1 MDEVD
6 FYLKD
11 LESKFKKINKSKYYL
26 SYSGGKDSHFLYWF
40 IKEYLHDDEI
50 EIVSVNTY
58 MEHQEILKRMLE
70 NADRILLPAMKP
82 FEIKKKYGS
91 PCFSKIQDEYIE
103 RYQNGCRTDSLMMHV
118 HGYVFNGKDGVKYT
132 TLFKLNKTAK
142 ELLLSNDLHKVSP
155 KCCKYLKKEPFKQF
169 EKQTGKKAIL
179 GVRGGESN
187 LRKSKYKSC
196 FTKDKKFTPLHD
208 LSDELLKKIYE
219 KFNIE
224 IPKIYDHISRTGC
237 MGCPYGSWMGE
248 TKKELDL
255 LTDSKRKFVIEYF
268 KESYDVL
275 GIDYRHKQVQ
285 FNLK

>member
-11 LESKFKKINKSKYYL
+11 LESKFKKIDKSKYYL

-82 FEIKKKYGS
+82 FEIKEKYGS

-103 RYQNGCRTDSLMMHV
+103 RYQKGCRTDSLMMHIY
-118 HGYVFNGKDGVKYT
+118 GYVFVGNNDIKYT
-132 TLFKLNKTAK
+132 TLFKLNNTAK
-142 ELLLSNDLHKVSP
+142 DLLLSNKLHKVSP

-179 GVRGGESN
+179 GVRGGESAM
-187 LRKSKYKSC
+187 RKSQYKSC

-208 LSDELLKKIYE
+208 LSDELLEKIYK

-224 IPKIYDHISRTGC
+224 IPKIYDHVSRTGC
-237 MGCPYGSWMGE
+237 AGCPYGSWKGE

-255 LTDSKRKFVIEYF
+255 LADAKRKFVIEYF

-275 GIDYRHKQVQ
+275 GIDYRHKQEQ
-285 FNLK
+285 LELK

>member
-11 LESKFKKINKSKYYL
+11 LESKFKKIDKSKYYL

-40 IKEYLHDDEI
+40 IKEYLHDTET

-82 FEIKKKYGS
+82 FEIKEKYGS

-103 RYQNGCRTDSLMMHV
+103 RYQKGCRTDSLMMHIY
-118 HGYVFNGKDGVKYT
+118 GYVFVGNNDIKYT
-132 TLFKLNKTAK
+132 TLFKLNNTAK
-142 ELLLSNDLHKVSP
+142 DLLLSNKLHKVSP

-179 GVRGGESN
+179 GVRGGESAM
-187 LRKSKYKSC
+187 RKSQYKSC

-208 LSDELLKKIYE
+208 LDDELLEKIYK

-224 IPKIYDHISRTGC
+224 IPKIYDHVSRTGC
-237 MGCPYGSWMGE
+237 AGCPYGSWKGE

-255 LTDSKRKFVIEYF
+255 LSDSKRKFVIKYF

-275 GIDYRHKQVQ
+275 GIDYKHKQEQ
-285 FNLK
+285 LELK